1 MTLTLS
7 SPPGLLQGKGSDES
21 FSPDSGAVAAGFGL
35 EKSPGEKVV
44 SPIPTPLNGGLRVP
58 VSCRCCCAVSGSVDL
73 VLGEAARVE
82 GVVGNSVVTPAAG
95 GVVVVVGDS
104 GEEEEEEGVDE
115 GL

>member
-58 VSCRCCCAVSGSVDL
+58 ASCRCCCAVSGSEDL
-73 VLGEAARVE
+73 VLDEA
-82 GVVGNSVVTPAAG
+82 VVGNSVVTPAAG

-104 GEEEEEEGVDE
+104 GGEEEEGVDE